1 MSTTLAMPTTT
12 TTLVIVM
19 ACASD
24 SVRVVM
30 SDTVTLFIV
39 RNL

>member
-1 MSTTLAMPTTT
+1 MSTRTVATTT
-12 TTLVIVM
+12 TMPATAM

-30 SDTVTLFIV
+30 SDTVTLSIV